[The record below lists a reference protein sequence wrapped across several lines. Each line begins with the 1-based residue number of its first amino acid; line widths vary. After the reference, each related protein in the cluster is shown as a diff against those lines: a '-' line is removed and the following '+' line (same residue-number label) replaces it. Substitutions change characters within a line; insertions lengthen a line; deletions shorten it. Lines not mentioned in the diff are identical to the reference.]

1 MNERNR
7 HEENRRVLRQRDV
20 KRTVRRKYANVEGYE
35 AKVYEFALAQA
46 TEVVNLKPDCVLVS
60 PQVRYQLDK
69 ISEQMPCPVAVIDMM
84 AFGRMDGV
92 KALAQAKE
100 LMGE

>member
-1 MNERNR
+1 MKKIVVFCVNGMSSGLIA
-7 HEENRRVLRQRDV
+7 ENTQKAAD
-20 KRTVRRKYANVEGYE
+20 VEGYE

-60 PQVRYQLDK
+60 PQVRYRLDK
-69 ISEQMPCPVAVIDMM
+69 ISEQMPCPVAVIDML
-84 AFGRMDGV
+84 AFGRMDGA